1 ARAAAWSAG
10 RRRFRARRTWSTP
23 EGHRDA
29 TIHGG
34 GMPSLSGL
42 PERFAGPDRYPLAP
56 SVDGLED
63 PSLSS
68 EERPHSSALPVLL
81 PERSRAKPPAPSAAA
96 RDRHGQLSPDEAQ
109 CTAGMTHPRS
119 G

>member
-1 ARAAAWSAG
+1 
-10 RRRFRARRTWSTP
+10 
-23 EGHRDA
+23 
-29 TIHGG
+29 
-34 GMPSLSGL
+34 MPSLSGL

-119 G
+119 GFAAPPQGGDTGGPAEPDPRCPLGGAAVTH

>member
-1 ARAAAWSAG
+1 
-10 RRRFRARRTWSTP
+10 
-23 EGHRDA
+23 
-29 TIHGG
+29 
-34 GMPSLSGL
+34 MPSLSGL

-109 CTAGMTHPRS
+109 CTALRWADGGLTCRTRS
-119 G
+119 RYCAVS